1 MLQIAMSKFSRGSYI
16 LMEGN
21 APNDRIY
28 IIRQG
33 QVRCE
38 KKNDSA
44 DGGTPTILGPG
55 DFIGVVPCMAD
66 HTQIETVI
74 ALTDTICISVKRE
87 QYPDLIMSNV
97 AVALKVIKAFSKQMR
112 NLNSRLALISL
123 KNDNSTAAEH
133 LFETASYYEAA
144 GKFNCAFFCYYH
156 YLKACPDGNNF
167 ELAKKKFIRVK
178 SHVLPTEKLY
188 LEPTPEL
195 VKSYEKD
202 TLIMAECQSG
212 SEMYIIQEGEVH
224 ITKVV
229 DDKEVTLA
237 MLKKG
242 DMFGEMA
249 LLENKPRSA
258 NAVAH
263 TDCKLMTVNRANFD
277 KMVMTQPQLVAR
289 LTTTLADRIWSM
301 NRQLT
306 NALIQDPYHKMI
318 DMLALQLEKSR
329 TTSDR
334 AYTTTFTIMDLAAMC
349 AINSGQVKTC
359 LDTIKNDTR
368 LKLNSENKIIVSN
381 CSAILNLAKTFRE
394 QLNAKK

>member
-1 MLQIAMSKFSRGSYI
+1 MSKFSRGSYI

-55 DFIGVVPCMAD
+55 DFIGVVPCMSE

-144 GKFNCAFFCYYH
+144 GKFNCAFF
-156 YLKACPDGNNF
+156 
-167 ELAKKKFIRVK
+167 
-178 SHVLPTEKLY
+178 
-188 LEPTPEL
+188 
-195 VKSYEKD
+195 
-202 TLIMAECQSG
+202 
-212 SEMYIIQEGEVH
+212 
-224 ITKVV
+224 
-229 DDKEVTLA
+229 
-237 MLKKG
+237 
-242 DMFGEMA
+242 
-249 LLENKPRSA
+249 
-258 NAVAH
+258 
-263 TDCKLMTVNRANFD
+263 
-277 KMVMTQPQLVAR
+277 
-289 LTTTLADRIWSM
+289 
-301 NRQLT
+301 
-306 NALIQDPYHKMI
+306 
-318 DMLALQLEKSR
+318 
-329 TTSDR
+329 
-334 AYTTTFTIMDLAAMC
+334 
-349 AINSGQVKTC
+349 
-359 LDTIKNDTR
+359 
-368 LKLNSENKIIVSN
+368 
-381 CSAILNLAKTFRE
+381 
-394 QLNAKK
+394 